1 MLTIIGKKYWKADFM
16 KKLFFI
22 VVNAIIFIGIII
34 SIYEKDSIS
43 GVIAYLL
50 LVYIIGFVFLK

>member
-1 MLTIIGKKYWKADFM
+1 M
-16 KKLFFI
+16 KELFFI

-43 GVIAYLL
+43 GVIVYLL
-50 LVYIIGFVFLK
+50 LVYIIGYVFSR